1 MKKIFLFV
9 MMVIVTIGALIASPV
24 IVGNVI
30 VGGNVTWDNGTF
42 IHACSVTLVLLDV
55 NFSII
60 DVLTCTTSST
70 GYYVFCDGS
79 LTPDQIGQIAR
90 FIVTCRNKE
99 VLVQPYVGNHVVN
112 FMHLPPAPPP
122 TKQNN

>member
-1 MKKIFLFV
+1 

-30 VGGNVTWDNGTF
+30 VGGNVTWDNGTP
-42 IHACSVTLVLLDV
+42 IPGCTVTLVLLDV
-55 NFSII
+55 NFSNIG
-60 DVLTCTTSST
+60 VFTCTTSST

-79 LTPDQIGQIAR
+79 LTSEQISKISR
-90 FIVTCRNKE
+90 FIVFCRGKE
-99 VLVQPYVGNHVVN
+99 VLVSNYAGNHVVN
-112 FMHLPPAPPP
+112 FVHFPPIPPP